1 MRFAFEHH
9 RRTGGLAR
17 LLAAASV
24 AILAT
29 SIEAE
34 AQRKITITA
43 GAASGVY
50 YAAGDAICR
59 AITARV
65 PDTACSVVASEGS
78 VANVMALNPASIQ
91 FAIVQSDVQAN
102 AYAGKGLFAGVG
114 ADSNLRSVL
123 SLHAEALTVVARA
136 DAPFRLI
143 GELKG
148 RSLNIG
154 PMGTGIR
161 ETAEDLLIAF
171 AWSADDRANMTA
183 LSSDKAAVAL
193 CAGEIDAVAY
203 IIGHPSN
210 TIQEVSKLCPVRILS
225 MQPAAIK
232 VAHEKASYY
241 TAVTIPAGLY
251 ANQTGPIST
260 LGVRAT
266 LVTSAQV
273 PDDVVKALTQ
283 ASFEGLE
290 FIKRASPA
298 LSMLDGSQMVRS
310 ALTAPWHPGALD
322 YYTQSSRV
330 SPEEAQANTAR
341 LKAHESKAQAKLPSN
356 AAGSGRQVLPKIE
369 LTPGDDDVFSNPL
382 PEERRLKPWESD
394 DKAVFDPL

>member
-1 MRFAFEHH
+1 MRCAVEHP
-9 RRTGGLAR
+9 RRASIFFRTAVC
-17 LLAAASV
+17 AAAGIFTM
-24 AILAT
+24 A
-29 SIEAE
+29 AE
-34 AQRKITITA
+34 AGAQSKITIST

-65 PDTACSVVASEGS
+65 PTTACSVVASEGS
-78 VANVMALNPASIQ
+78 VANVMALNPTSIQ

-102 AYAGKGLFAGVG
+102 AYAGQGLFAGAG
-114 ADSNLRSVL
+114 ADPNLRSVL
-123 SLHAEALTVVARA
+123 ALHAEALTVVVRA

-154 PMGTGIR
+154 PMGTGVR
-161 ETAEDLLIAF
+161 ETAEDLLTTF
-171 AWSADDRANMTA
+171 SWTADDRANMTA
-183 LSSDKAAVAL
+183 LSSDKAANAL

-210 TIQEVSKLCPVRILS
+210 TIKEVTKLCSVRLLS
-225 MQPAAIK
+225 MQPAVIK
-232 VAHEKASYY
+232 AAHDKASYY

-251 ANQTGPIST
+251 PGQPAPVTT

-273 PDDVVKALTQ
+273 PEDVVHALVQ
-283 ASFEGLE
+283 SAFEGLDS
-290 FIKRASPA
+290 IKRASPA

-310 ALTAPWHPGALD
+310 ALTAPWHPGAMK
-322 YYTQSSRV
+322 YYATKVLV
-330 SPEEAQANTAR
+330 SPQEVESNAAR
-341 LKAHESKAQAKLPSN
+341 LKARDAKAQAKMPSD
-356 AAGSGRQVLPKIE
+356 AAGAGKQVLPKLE
-369 LTPGDDDVFSNPL
+369 LAPGDDDGFSNPL
-382 PEERRLKPWESD
+382 PEERRQKPWESD
-394 DKAVFDPL
+394 EKSVFDPL